1 MKTHLIALAVAV
13 AVTSL
18 VIAAVHVGMR
28 DGASRARLANIE
40 PERVVVTAEKR
51 DAQIA
56 TAAISFTF

>member
-18 VIAAVHVGMR
+18 AIAALNGGMR
-28 DGASRARLANIE
+28 DGAERARLANTE
-40 PERVVVTAEKR
+40 PERVVVTAERR

-56 TAAISFTF
+56 AAASYFTF